1 MDINNND
8 LPEGAI
14 LWRGSKEEFIE
25 FVLIV
30 TDYSICANDDLSGL
44 NRMRFLELSDA
55 LGDVLVKFFKVDIS
69 PHTNF
74 KTIREN
80 TKLSNRFTKRIIR
93 IMKRLKEDEKFL
105 QLLEQRGIMPSAE
118 FVTEEVVK
126 WSNAEKIAS
135 FLWLYLDKFHK

>member
-1 MDINNND
+1 MDVNNND

-14 LWRGSKEEFIE
+14 LWRGSREEFIE

-30 TDYSICANDDLSGL
+30 ADYSICVNDNLIGL

-55 LGDVLVKFFKVDIS
+55 LGDVLANFFKVDIS
-69 PHTNF
+69 PHANF
-74 KTIREN
+74 KAFREN
-80 TKLSNRFTKRIIR
+80 TNVNNRLTKRIIR
-93 IMKRLKEDEKFL
+93 IMKRLNEDEKFL
-105 QLLEQRGIMPSAE
+105 QLLEQRGVMPSAE

-135 FLWLYLDKFHK
+135 FLWLYLDKFHE

>member
-1 MDINNND
+1 MDVNNND

-14 LWRGSKEEFIE
+14 LWRGGREEFIE

-30 TDYSICANDDLSGL
+30 SDYSICANDNLSGL
-44 NRMRFLELSDA
+44 SRTRFLELSDA

-69 PHTNF
+69 PHSNF
-74 KTIREN
+74 KSIREN
-80 TKLSNRFTKRIIR
+80 TKLNNRFTKRIIR

-105 QLLEQRGIMPSAE
+105 QLLEQRGVMPSAE

-135 FLWLYLDKFHK
+135 FLWLYLNNLHE